1 MPFKNNVTLQDAK
14 TGSIPLEEA
23 AGIITEVKKG
33 SSIMRL
39 AKEIPMSKP
48 IKTFTYM
55 TGVGAYWVSETDRI
69 ETSKPTFV
77 QAEMRAHKLG
87 VIIPTSKENINYSI
101 PEFFQLMQPE
111 IAEAFMVKFDQ
122 ACFTGADSPFT
133 KNIVKSA
140 EDSDQ
145 VIKETK
151 NKYNDINKAIG
162 LLEDKD
168 DEPNGI
174 ATIKGQRQIY
184 RATVDSMGRP
194 IFNEVHSGGVSDI
207 LGLPVTYVPK
217 TAFTPDIAELVGDW
231 NNAYYSILRGIEY
244 EILDQATLTTVAD
257 AEGNPISLAERDM
270 IALKAT
276 MSLGFM
282 VVKDD
287 AFVKIEKDGKE
298 KPETE
303 TRKK

>member
-1 MPFKNNVTLQDAK
+1 MPFKNNTTLQTAK
-14 TGSIPLEEA
+14 TGSIPMEEA
-23 AGIITEVKKG
+23 AGIITAIKQG
-33 SSIMRL
+33 SSIMKL
-39 AKEIPMSKP
+39 AKEVPMSKP

-111 IAEAFMVKFDQ
+111 IAEAFMTKFDQ
-122 ACFTGADSPFT
+122 ACFTGVDSPFT
-133 KNIVKSA
+133 KNIVQSA
-140 EDSDQ
+140 TTAGQ
-145 VIKETK
+145 VIKETN
-151 NKYNDINKAIG
+151 NKYNDINQAIG

-168 DEPNGI
+168 DEPNAI
-174 ATIKGQRQIY
+174 ATTRGQRQIY
-184 RATVDSMGRP
+184 RATVDGMGRP

-207 LGLPVTYVPK
+207 LGLPITYVAKPSFA
-217 TAFTPDIAELVGDW
+217 TDIAELVGDW
-231 NNAYYSILRGIEY
+231 NNAYYSVLRGIEY

-257 AEGNPISLAERDM
+257 SDGNPISLAERDM

-287 AFVKIEKDGKE
+287 AFVKIEKDAGE
-298 KPETE
+298 TPEPV